1 MDSPVFREMLTQQ
14 AQTTDALSPAI
25 SGHALIPGSQ
35 WKPIPASQR
44 KSFFDSPQLSH
55 F

>member
-14 AQTTDALSPAI
+14 AQTSDALSSAI
-25 SGHALIPGSQ
+25 SGHAFIPGSQ
-35 WKPIPASQR
+35 WMPIPSSQR
-44 KSFFDSPQLSH
+44 KSFFDSPQLSQ